1 MGKTNRNFWLLFLT
15 ALFVMFSLVLV
26 FVLSGA
32 FRRPET
38 TITLPD
44 PDHSGPAGVDGLAP
58 VYLNEPAEFVALEL
72 NGDNIVA
79 VLKALQTPAAYTAS
93 YTETLYGPDGRTSA
107 ATKKTVA
114 KKEGLARYDVAPAK
128 GRAYVLLVT
137 GQHVYSFANG
147 SSSVIK
153 SRRGEWEED
162 RLGSLPSYKALESGD
177 AQIVRCG
184 VEFANGEYVIVAE
197 AAAGAYTETYVISLA
212 NGMLVSLE
220 SRENGATVYKL
231 ALESLDL
238 TEPSD
243 AVFLLPGG
251 QRPE

>member
-44 PDHSGPAGVDGLAP
+44 PDHSGPTGVGGLVP
-58 VYLNEPAEFVALEL
+58 VYLNEPEEYIRLEL

-79 VLKALQTPAAYTAS
+79 VLQALRTPSAYTAS
-93 YTETLYGPDGRTSA
+93 YTETLYSPDGRTSA
-107 ATKKTVA
+107 TTKKTVA

-137 GQHVYSFANG
+137 GHHVYSFANG
-147 SSSVIK
+147 SASVIQ
-153 SRRGEWEED
+153 SRRGDWEDD
-162 RLGSLPSYKALESGD
+162 RLGSLPSYTALESGE
-177 AQIVRCG
+177 ARIVRCG
-184 VEFANGEYVIVAE
+184 VEYLDGEYVIVAE
-197 AAAGAYTETYVISLA
+197 AEAGAYTETYVVSLA

-220 SRENGATVYKL
+220 SKENGATVYKL